1 MNDYQ
6 QLGQPLT
13 QEQIDLDKAA
23 NASAQFFNK
32 ANSLGHQPAMNQAKV
47 DAWPWPTFTMVEFDG
62 EKVKCTPLADGDVY
76 VYERASDMPKPEKQQ
91 FDTEAHRAF
100 MRGLG

>member
-13 QEQIDLDKAA
+13 QEQIDLNKAA
-23 NASAQFFNK
+23 SASAQFFDKTN
-32 ANSLGHQPAMNQAKV
+32 ALGHQPAMPEWAQKATSQPPNDFGGQ
-47 DAWPWPTFTMVEFDG
+47 
-62 EKVKCTPLADGDVY
+62 VY
-76 VYERASDMPKPEKQQ
+76 QPQRQSKPEPQ
-91 FDTEAHRAF
+91 FDSEAHRSF